1 MQHTNIKQLTYQ
13 QQLDLV
19 EAKLATVSINGELS
33 TFKYAK
39 KVMYDYLWDE
49 HPELKMCRGHTYDNT
64 TGQAV
69 TIPPTKTFN
78 YLENDT
84 WKDMPLDTRV
94 FAYKKFNGFM
104 AAASIY
110 KGKLVVSTTGSTKS
124 DYAKLAYEYIA
135 PSIAFGNNENI
146 TWLFEIC
153 DNSDPHIVDEGEDKF
168 YYLGSTLHSG
178 AGSLVFQPTGDYID
192 TTLGEMLELVKQ
204 NKGEGYMLYT
214 NDMQCCKLKTPYYSG
229 KKYLMRMSK
238 TKVETMYTN
247 FQYTV
252 GRLPDCWK
260 HAVSYIL
267 TKVSKEEWLSMND
280 QQRRIYLEKIEL

>member
-1 MQHTNIKQLTYQ
+1 MQPIAKQLTYE
-13 QQLDLV
+13 QQLSLV
-19 EAKLATVSINGELS
+19 DAKLATVSVNGELS

-64 TGQAV
+64 NGDVV

-84 WKDMPLDTRV
+84 WKNMPLNTRV
-94 FAYKKFNGFM
+94 FAYKKYNGFM

-110 KGKLVVSTTGSTKS
+110 KGKLIVSTTGSSKS
-124 DYAKLAYEYIA
+124 DYARLAYEYIA
-135 PSIAFGNNENI
+135 PSVAFGNNEGV

-153 DNSDPHIVDEGEDKF
+153 DSSDPHIVNDGEDKF
-168 YYLGSTLHSG
+168 YYLGYTLHSG
-178 AGSLVFQPTGDYID
+178 AGSLVFNPTGKYID
-192 TTLGEMLELVKQ
+192 SSLGGMLELVKQ
-204 NKGEGYMLYT
+204 DKGEGYMLYT

-238 TKVETMYTN
+238 TKVRAMYTN
-247 FQYTV
+247 QKFAV
-252 GRLPDCWK
+252 DHLPDCWK
-260 HAVSYIL
+260 HAAEVIVSTFNEL
-267 TKVSKEEWLSMND
+267 DWVEMQD
-280 QQRRIYLEKIEL
+280 QQRRIYLETIEL